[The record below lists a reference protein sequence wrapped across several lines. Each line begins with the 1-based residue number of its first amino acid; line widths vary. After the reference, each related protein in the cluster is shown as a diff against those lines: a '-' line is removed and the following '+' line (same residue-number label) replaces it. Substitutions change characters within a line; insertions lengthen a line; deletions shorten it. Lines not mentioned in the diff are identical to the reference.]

1 MVLLTDD
8 IDEHF
13 TITNCLIMHAR
24 DPRGFSRGLCS
35 TYLVVKCN
43 NIHKSKY
50 HFLPQHRPRETP
62 TRSVVDLSEFASA
75 FARFHLRSL
84 SVEFRLRLPAKHNKF
99 RGFILTAERMTL
111 IYQRSKLSTWKTLDI
126 IDNTAASLSRFCFII
141 KLQYPVSEITE
152 SKQLLNITTL
162 AIDF

>member
-62 TRSVVDLSEFASA
+62 TRFVVDLSEFATA
-75 FARFHLRSL
+75 FVRFHLRSL

-111 IYQRSKLSTWKTLDI
+111 IYQRSKLSTWKT
-126 IDNTAASLSRFCFII
+126 ARYHRQHCG
-141 KLQYPVSEITE
+141 
-152 SKQLLNITTL
+152 
-162 AIDF
+162 